1 MVSPY
6 WLTQFDTGSALGR
19 AGLSMASKL
28 LTGTGDRMPNPKLS
42 ATAGVTPQSSRAPE
56 QPTIGSTR

>member
-1 MVSPY
+1 
-6 WLTQFDTGSALGR
+6 
-19 AGLSMASKL
+19 MASKL
-28 LTGTGDRMPNPKLS
+28 LTGTGDWMPNPKLS